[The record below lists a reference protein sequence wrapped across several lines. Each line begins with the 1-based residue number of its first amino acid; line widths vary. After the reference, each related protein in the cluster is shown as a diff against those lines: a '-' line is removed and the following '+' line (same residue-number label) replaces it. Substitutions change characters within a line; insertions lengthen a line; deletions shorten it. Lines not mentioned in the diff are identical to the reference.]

1 VNVRNQVLRMQPSIG
16 ISSLGSDPANSIED
30 LMRLSVQRLQRAAQ
44 QPAPKIAA
52 HDEVSVV
59 KPLSLPSD
67 VERAVQVL
75 EYTSA
80 ERLGDASI
88 EVLRRLLPFFNAA
101 AKQLN
106 VDLPVDKIMQ
116 ALKSRSQ

>member
-1 VNVRNQVLRMQPSIG
+1 
-16 ISSLGSDPANSIED
+16 
-30 LMRLSVQRLQRAAQ
+30 
-44 QPAPKIAA
+44 
-52 HDEVSVV
+52 VSVA